1 MTEGSEIRIRWTRLW
16 LPILLIVFGVLIVYS
31 NTWRSPFVLDDI
43 HTIVEEDAR
52 RTLYFTVGRLF
63 GNRSLTIL
71 SFDLNY
77 YFNGLNVSG
86 YHVVNIGIHIISSI
100 GVFWLAYWLS
110 VKTYKTSVIQ
120 LRQVKISNHL
130 FLAELAGLFFAVH
143 PIQTQAVTYIVQRL
157 ASLAAM
163 FYILALWAYVKFRLS
178 LDARSQKIWAGLS
191 LVATIAAMHSKE
203 TAITLPIII
212 LMIEIMFFAPSIKKT
227 KWWRLNLDW
236 RGLARRIP
244 MLTPWLITILIIPAY
259 SLEVR
264 DLFWRVE
271 GEPSSMAG
279 DTFLEKINIRK
290 IANVS
295 AETTQISRKTYLLT
309 QINVVR
315 TYVRLVAWPK
325 GQNIDHDYPL
335 TLRMADKATIVSL
348 LLHIGMMLTALIFW
362 KKGRRIAAL
371 GMLFFYITLLPES
384 SFIPIVDVMFE
395 HRLYLPM
402 VGAALVIGDLGQLC
416 LEVAGFGKKR
426 RAWAE
431 VTVIG
436 ISVLI
441 IGSLAGAG
449 YVRNRTWKDEISIW
463 TDATQKSPNKARPH
477 NNLAKGYLDRQ
488 MFDQAEELYK
498 RELEIDPNSVSGHN
512 NLGSIYGVKGK
523 YEEAIVEIRQALDK
537 NPSHDAAYNNLG
549 NVLML
554 QGKLVE
560 AEEAYEKSI
569 ALNTKD
575 AGVYRNLGDVLAKQ
589 GKFQDAVGVY
599 QQAVNMVPN
608 QPLWH
613 SKLGAAL
620 GALRRTKEAKSE
632 LEIAIKLNPQ
642 LANAYSNLG
651 NVLADEGDYNG
662 AAKAYVT
669 YLQLAPNDTAVMN
682 NLAKIFMRLE
692 NTDKAQQIW
701 QAILKIDPNNVEAR
715 NFLSQAAGT

>member
-1 MTEGSEIRIRWTRLW
+1 MW
-16 LPILLIVFGVLIVYS
+16 LPLLLIILGVLIVYS

-52 RTLYFTVGRLF
+52 RTLYFSVGRLF
-63 GNRSLTIL
+63 GNRSLPIL

-77 YFNGLNVSG
+77 FFNGLNVSG
-86 YHVVNIGIHIISSI
+86 YHAVNIGIHIISSI

-110 VKTYKTSVIQ
+110 VRIYKTRIIQ
-120 LRQVKISNHL
+120 LRRIKISNHL

-143 PIQTQAVTYIVQRL
+143 PLQTQAVTYIVQRL
-157 ASLAAM
+157 ASMAAM
-163 FYILALWAYVKFRLS
+163 FYILALWGYVKFRLS
-178 LDARSQKIWAGLS
+178 PDANSQKIWAGLS
-191 LVATIAAMHSKE
+191 IAATIAAMHSKE

-212 LMIEIMFFAPSIKKT
+212 LLIEIMFFTSSAKKT
-227 KWWRLNLDW
+227 AKWKLNFDW

-244 MLTPWLITILIIPAY
+244 LLLPWLITIFIIPAY
-259 SLEVR
+259 SLEIR
-264 DLFWRVE
+264 DLFWQVE

-279 DTFLEKINIRK
+279 DTFLDKVNIKK

-315 TYVRLVAWPK
+315 TYVRMVVWPR
-325 GQNIDHDYPL
+325 GQNLDHDYPL
-335 TLRMADKATIVSL
+335 TLRMADRATIASL
-348 LLHIGMMLTALIFW
+348 MLHIGMVITALILW

-371 GMLFFYITLLPES
+371 GILFFYVALLPES
-384 SFIPIVDVMFE
+384 SFVPIVDVMFE

-402 VGAALVIGDLGQLC
+402 VGAALVIGDLGQLSV
-416 LEVAGFGKKR
+416 EAADAGKKR
-426 RAWAE
+426 KVWLVA
-431 VTVIG
+431 TVIG
-436 ISVLI
+436 ISVIL

-449 YVRNRTWKDEISIW
+449 YARNRTWKDEISLW

-488 MFDQAEELYK
+488 MFDRAEELYK

-512 NLGSIYGVKGK
+512 NLGSIYGVKGR
-523 YEEAIVEIRQALDK
+523 YDEAIVEIRQALEK

-554 QGKLVE
+554 QGKLME
-560 AEEAYEKSI
+560 SEEAYKKSI

-589 GKFQDAVGVY
+589 GKFPEAVNAY
-599 QQAVNMVPN
+599 QQAVNMVPD

-632 LEIAIKLNPQ
+632 LEIAIKLNPR

-662 AAKAYVT
+662 AAKAYAT
-669 YLQLAPNDTAVMN
+669 YLQLEPSDTAVMN
-682 NLAKIFMRLE
+682 NLAKIFVRLE
-692 NTDKAQQIW
+692 NPEKAQQVW
-701 QAILKIDPNNVEAR
+701 QAVLKIDPNNAEAR
-715 NFLSQAAGT
+715 SFLSQAAGT

>member
-1 MTEGSEIRIRWTRLW
+1 MKPENEIRIRWTRLW

-31 NTWRSPFVLDDI
+31 NTWRSPFVFDDI
-43 HTIVEEDAR
+43 HSIVEEEAR
-52 RTLYFTVGRLF
+52 RTLYFTVGRMF
-63 GNRSLTIL
+63 GSRSLTTFT
-71 SFDLNY
+71 FDLNY
-77 YFNGLNVSG
+77 YFNGLNVGG
-86 YHVVNIGIHIISSI
+86 YHAVNIGIHIISSI

-110 VKTYKTSVIQ
+110 VKAYKTKIIE
-120 LRQVKISNHL
+120 LGQVKISNHL
-130 FLAELAGLFFAVH
+130 FLAEMAGLFFALH
-143 PIQTQAVTYIVQRL
+143 PIQTQSVTYIVQRL
-157 ASLAAM
+157 ASMAAM
-163 FYILALWAYVKFRLS
+163 FYVLALWAYVKFRLS

-191 LVATIAAMHSKE
+191 LAATIAAMHSKE

-212 LMIEIMFFAPSIKKT
+212 LLIEIMFFTSRVKRT
-227 KWWRLNLDW
+227 KRWRLKLDW
-236 RGLARRIP
+236 RSLARRIP
-244 MLTPWLITILIIPAY
+244 LLTPWLITILIIPAY

-264 DLFWRVE
+264 ELFWRVE
-271 GEPSSMAG
+271 GDSNLIAG
-279 DTFLEKINIRK
+279 ETFLDKVNLGR

-295 AETTQISRKTYLLT
+295 AETKQISRRTYLLT

-335 TLRMADKATIVSL
+335 TLRMADKATIASV
-348 LLHIGMMLTALIFW
+348 LLHIGMVLMALVLW

-371 GMLFFYITLLPES
+371 GIIFFYVALLPES
-384 SFIPIVDVMFE
+384 SFIPITDVMFE

-402 VGAALVIGDLGQLC
+402 VGVALVIGDLGQLC
-416 LEVAGFGKKR
+416 LETWSGIR
-426 RAWAE
+426 RRVWAE
-431 VTVIG
+431 VAVIG
-436 ISVLI
+436 ISVVLI
-441 IGSLAGAG
+441 CILAGVT

-463 TDATQKSPNKARPH
+463 TDSTQKSPNKARPH

-488 MFDQAEELYK
+488 MFDRAEELYK

-523 YEEAIVEIRQALDK
+523 YEEAIKEIQQALDK
-537 NPSHDAAYNNLG
+537 NPDHDAAYNNLG

-599 QQAVNMVPN
+599 QQAVNMVPD

-662 AAKAYVT
+662 AARAYAT

-682 NLAKIFMRLE
+682 NLAKIFMRLGNNE
-692 NTDKAQQIW
+692 KAQQIW
-701 QAILKIDPNNVEAR
+701 QAILKIDPNNAEAR
-715 NFLSQAAGT
+715 NFLNPAAGN

>member
-1 MTEGSEIRIRWTRLW
+1 M
-16 LPILLIVFGVLIVYS
+16 
-31 NTWRSPFVLDDI
+31 LDDI

-52 RTLYFTVGRLF
+52 RTLYFTVERLF
-63 GNRSLTIL
+63 GNRSLPIF

-86 YHVVNIGIHIISSI
+86 YRAVNIGIHIISSI

-110 VKTYKTSVIQ
+110 VRVYKTRIITLGQ
-120 LRQVKISNHL
+120 AQVSNHL

-157 ASLAAM
+157 ASMAAM
-163 FYILALWAYVKFRLS
+163 FYILALWAYVKYRLS

-191 LVATIAAMHSKE
+191 LAATIAAMHSKE

-212 LMIEIMFFAPSIKKT
+212 LLLEILVFTLSGKKQ
-227 KWWRLNLDW
+227 KWWRVNMDW
-236 RGLARRIP
+236 RSLVRRIP
-244 MLTPWLITILIIPAY
+244 LVTPWLLTILIIPAY

-264 DLFWRVE
+264 DLLWHIE
-271 GEPSSMAG
+271 SEPSSMAG
-279 DTFLEKINIRK
+279 DTFLDKVNIRK
-290 IANVS
+290 ISSVS
-295 AETTQISRKTYLLT
+295 AETTQIPRQTYFLT

-315 TYVRLVAWPK
+315 TYLRLVAWPS

-335 TLRMADKATIVSL
+335 TVRIRDKATIASFV
-348 LLHIGMMLTALIFW
+348 LHVVMMLTALIFW
-362 KKGRRIAAL
+362 KRRRRIAAL
-371 GMLFFYITLLPES
+371 GILFFYIALLPES

-402 VGAALVIGDLGQLC
+402 VGAALFVGDMGQLL
-416 LEVAGFGKKR
+416 LERVGFRVKQ

-431 VTVIG
+431 VAVIG
-436 ISVLI
+436 ISTILI
-441 IGSLAGAG
+441 FSLAVAG
-449 YVRNRTWKDEISIW
+449 YVRNRTWKDEISLW

-477 NNLAKGYLDRQ
+477 NNLAKAYLDRQ
-488 MFDQAEELYK
+488 MFDRAEEMYK

-512 NLGSIYGVKGK
+512 NLGSIYGVQGK
-523 YEEAIVEIRQALDK
+523 YEEAIKEIQQALAK
-537 NPSHDAAYNNLG
+537 NPNHDAAYNNLG

-560 AEEAYEKSI
+560 SEEAYDKSI

-589 GKFQDAVGVY
+589 GKYEKAVGAY
-599 QQAVNMVPN
+599 QQAVSMVPD

-620 GALRRTKEAKSE
+620 GALHRTKEAKAE

-651 NVLADEGDYNG
+651 NVLADEGDYNE
-662 AAKAYVT
+662 AAKAYAT
-669 YLQLAPNDTAVMN
+669 YLQITPNDTVVMN
-682 NLAKIFMRLE
+682 NLAKIFIRLE
-692 NTDKAQQIW
+692 NPQKAQQVW
-701 QAILKIDPNNVEAR
+701 QAILKIDPDNTEAK
-715 NFLSQAAGT
+715 NFISKMAGP

>member
-1 MTEGSEIRIRWTRLW
+1 MW
-16 LPILLIVFGVLIVYS
+16 LPILLIVLGVLIVYS

-52 RTLYFTVGRLF
+52 RTLYFTVERLF
-63 GNRSLTIL
+63 GNRSLPIF

-86 YHVVNIGIHIISSI
+86 YRAVNIGIHIISSI

-110 VKTYKTSVIQ
+110 VRVYKTRIIT
-120 LRQVKISNHL
+120 LGQVQVSNHL

-157 ASLAAM
+157 ASMAAM
-163 FYILALWAYVKFRLS
+163 FYILALWAYVKYRLS

-191 LVATIAAMHSKE
+191 LAATIAAMHSKE

-212 LMIEIMFFAPSIKKT
+212 LLLEILVFTLSGKKQ
-227 KWWRLNLDW
+227 KWWRVNMDW
-236 RGLARRIP
+236 RSLVRRIP
-244 MLTPWLITILIIPAY
+244 LVTPWLLTILIIPAY

-264 DLFWRVE
+264 DLLWHIE
-271 GEPSSMAG
+271 SEPSSMAG
-279 DTFLEKINIRK
+279 DTFLDKVNIRK
-290 IANVS
+290 ISSVS
-295 AETTQISRKTYLLT
+295 AETTQIPRQTYFLT

-315 TYVRLVAWPK
+315 TYLRLVAWPS

-335 TLRMADKATIVSL
+335 TVRIRDKATIASFV
-348 LLHIGMMLTALIFW
+348 LHVVMMLTALIFW
-362 KKGRRIAAL
+362 KRRRRIAAL
-371 GMLFFYITLLPES
+371 GILFFYIALLPES

-402 VGAALVIGDLGQLC
+402 VGAALFVGDMGQLL
-416 LEVAGFGKKR
+416 LERVGFRVKQ

-431 VTVIG
+431 VAVIG
-436 ISVLI
+436 ISTILI
-441 IGSLAGAG
+441 FSLAVAG
-449 YVRNRTWKDEISIW
+449 YVRNRTWKDEISLW

-477 NNLAKGYLDRQ
+477 NNLAKAYLDRQ
-488 MFDQAEELYK
+488 MFDRAEEMYK

-512 NLGSIYGVKGK
+512 NLGSIYGVQGK
-523 YEEAIVEIRQALDK
+523 YEEAIKEIQQALAK
-537 NPSHDAAYNNLG
+537 NPNHDAAYNNLG

-560 AEEAYEKSI
+560 SEEAYDKSI

-589 GKFQDAVGVY
+589 GKYEKAVGAY
-599 QQAVNMVPN
+599 QQAVSMVPD

-620 GALRRTKEAKSE
+620 GALHRTKEAKAE

-651 NVLADEGDYNG
+651 NVLADEGDYNE
-662 AAKAYVT
+662 AAKAYAT
-669 YLQLAPNDTAVMN
+669 YLQITPNDTVVMN
-682 NLAKIFMRLE
+682 NLAKIFIRLE
-692 NTDKAQQIW
+692 NPQKAQQVW
-701 QAILKIDPNNVEAR
+701 QAILKIDPDNTEAK
-715 NFLSQAAGT
+715 NFISKMAGP